1 MLVSDDININKK
13 ILKDTFENCADL
25 IIRPFKAGRDKNI
38 DMLLVYIDNIV
49 STDIIEESIMT
60 NLMNRTNVEAGGNIL
75 DKLRDE
81 AISIGELTDETD
93 FDKLFT
99 SVLLGD
105 TAIFADGEDKALIAS
120 TKGWPTRGVPEAENE
135 VVVQGPKDAFNESAS
150 KSVVLIRRR
159 IRDVNLKVVRSR
171 VGRRSKTDAVLMYMK
186 GIARPDV
193 VKKTVDSINGL
204 DVDAILDAGYL
215 EQALERKWWSPFPQL
230 QMTER
235 PDKAAAA
242 LLEGRVVVVVDNS
255 PMVLMLPSTL
265 NTFFQA
271 AEDYYDRWEIMS
283 LIRLIRYIAA
293 FLAVGLPGLY
303 IALTL
308 YNPNLLPVQVVLKIA
323 GTRIDVPFSAITEV
337 FIMETAFELLREAG
351 IRLPSPIGSTLG
363 IVGGIIIGQAAV
375 EAGLVGPVVI
385 IVSAM
390 TGICTFVIPNQ
401 AMVNG
406 IRISK
411 YIVLA
416 LSSALGLFG
425 FWIGMLIILVHLCS
439 LESMGIPYMYPY
451 CSTAENGFDDL
462 KDSIIRAPLFML
474 KKRPIFALP
483 ENRIRRR

>member
-1 MLVSDDININKK
+1 MLVSDNININKK

-186 GIARPDV
+186 GIARPD
-193 VKKTVDSINGL
+193 
-204 DVDAILDAGYL
+204 AI
-215 EQALERKWWSPFPQL
+215 
-230 QMTER
+230 
-235 PDKAAAA
+235 
-242 LLEGRVVVVVDNS
+242 
-255 PMVLMLPSTL
+255 
-265 NTFFQA
+265 
-271 AEDYYDRWEIMS
+271 S
-283 LIRLIRYIAA
+283 LI
-293 FLAVGLPGLY
+293 
-303 IALTL
+303 
-308 YNPNLLPVQVVLKIA
+308 
-323 GTRIDVPFSAITEV
+323 
-337 FIMETAFELLREAG
+337 
-351 IRLPSPIGSTLG
+351 
-363 IVGGIIIGQAAV
+363 
-375 EAGLVGPVVI
+375 
-385 IVSAM
+385 
-390 TGICTFVIPNQ
+390 
-401 AMVNG
+401 
-406 IRISK
+406 
-411 YIVLA
+411 
-416 LSSALGLFG
+416 
-425 FWIGMLIILVHLCS
+425 
-439 LESMGIPYMYPY
+439 
-451 CSTAENGFDDL
+451 
-462 KDSIIRAPLFML
+462 
-474 KKRPIFALP
+474 
-483 ENRIRRR
+483 